1 MKKAILFL
9 SIIAIT
15 FVSCG
20 DNKKK
25 EAAPKVKTEKAE
37 QPKPEVKKEAEEP
50 ISNDVVIEAD
60 DNMRY
65 NKKKIVVKGG
75 EKVKLTLKHT
85 GKMGKD
91 VMGHNIV
98 ILKKGT
104 KLSEFGTKAN
114 AAKDTEYIPADM
126 KDAIIAHSKMIGGG
140 EEITI
145 EFDAP
150 EAGEYD
156 FLCSFPG
163 HFALMKGK
171 FIVK

>member
-9 SIIAIT
+9 SIIALT

-20 DNKKK
+20 GDKKK
-25 EAAPKVKTEKAE
+25 ETTPEVKTEKAE
-37 QPKPEVKKEAEEP
+37 QPKPEVKKEVEEP

-60 DNMRY
+60 DNMRF
-65 NKKKIVVKGG
+65 NTKKIVVKGG
-75 EKVKLTLKHT
+75 QKVKLTLKHT
-85 GKMGKD
+85 GKMAKE

-104 KLSEFGTKAN
+104 KLSEFGSKAN
-114 AAKDTEYIPADM
+114 AAKDTDYIPADM
-126 KDAIIAHSKMIGGG
+126 KDAIVAHTKMIGGG
-140 EEITI
+140 EEVTI

-156 FLCSFPG
+156 FLCSFPA